1 MSAPVDVL
9 ASSMFLTSALV
20 TIVGTAVMLVGEFKK
35 ALSIRAIGKIVAVSG
50 FLSAALANGLPHHSV
65 GVVTLV
71 ALGFCALGDLLL
83 LPDGA
88 KRAFLL
94 GLFSFLLG
102 HVGFLVA
109 FVTAGVSWWACALA
123 LLGLVP
129 ITALILRWLLPHV
142 KAPMKVPVLLY
153 VTAISLMVASA
164 AGSVAGG
171 GSVLGLIAAVA
182 FFLSDLAVARERF
195 VTNTVMNKVWG
206 LPLYFGAQLAF
217 AAWMNGG
224 I

>member
-9 ASSMFLTSALV
+9 ASSTFLTSALV
-20 TIVGTAVMLVGEFKK
+20 TAVGTAVMLVGEFKK
-35 ALSIRAIGKIVAVSG
+35 AFPIRALGKVVAVAG
-50 FLSAALANGLPHHSV
+50 FLSAALAHGLPHHPV

-71 ALGFCALGDLLL
+71 ALVFCALGDLLL
-83 LPDGA
+83 LPNGA

-94 GLFSFLLG
+94 GLFAFLLG

-109 FVTAGVSWWACALA
+109 FVTAGVSWGACALA

-129 ITALILRWLLPHV
+129 ITALVLRWLLPHV
-142 KAPMKVPVLLY
+142 KVPMKVPVLLY

-164 AGSVAGG
+164 AGSVVGG
-171 GSVLGLIAAVA
+171 GPVLGLIAAVA

-195 VTNTVMNKVWG
+195 VTDTVLNKLWG

-217 AAWMNGG
+217 AAWMNAAV
-224 I
+224 